1 MPYIF
6 LVSSDSKKSLELL
19 LYTILIL
26 FPIFVLIFYFK
37 LKDLEIKNENIIH
50 KDFFLSL
57 KNFFK
62 NFPHHKKLFFAFLLN
77 NLANALP
84 ATLFLF
90 FVKYVLNLED
100 KTGLFLI
107 IYFLSAIITFPFWIK
122 LSNKI
127 SKKSTWILSII
138 IAISAFIFV
147 PFLGEGDFLY
157 FAIICVITGMCLGA
171 DMALPSSIQAD
182 VANQTK
188 QNNEDL
194 TGVLFGFWAMIT
206 KLSLSLAVA
215 ISFITLEFA
224 NFETSNINQ
233 NSIVAIIVLYS
244 ILPIILKLS
253 SIFLLLKYKETN

>member
-1 MPYIF
+1 M
-6 LVSSDSKKSLELL
+6 
-19 LYTILIL
+19 
-26 FPIFVLIFYFK
+26 
-37 LKDLEIKNENIIH
+37 
-50 KDFFLSL
+50 
-57 KNFFK
+57 
-62 NFPHHKKLFFAFLLN
+62 
-77 NLANALP
+77 
-84 ATLFLF
+84 
-90 FVKYVLNLED
+90 
-100 KTGLFLI
+100 I

-127 SKKSTWILSII
+127 SKSSTWILSILV
-138 IAISAFIFV
+138 AISAFIFV
-147 PFLGEGDFLY
+147 PFLNEGDFLY

-188 QNNEDL
+188 QKNEDL

-215 ISFITLEFA
+215 ISFITLEFT

-233 NSIVAIIVLYS
+233 TSIVAIIVLYS